1 MPRVVA
7 RISLQIGGELHD
19 QVGEPLRKLW
29 QEVWSRPPQPL
40 GSALLPKSLQIRL
53 RCENSDGPYTHAKV
67 VWTVRIVEGFRRK
80 YGEGVMQLD
89 IILLVGLAALAVWTE
104 VDKLRRRRYRDNEPL
119 LKHVLPI
126 QAAQLRQRGD

>member
-1 MPRVVA
+1 M
-7 RISLQIGGELHD
+7 
-19 QVGEPLRKLW
+19 
-29 QEVWSRPPQPL
+29 
-40 GSALLPKSLQIRL
+40 
-53 RCENSDGPYTHAKV
+53 
-67 VWTVRIVEGFRRK
+67 VWTVRIAKGFRRK

-126 QAAQLRQRGD
+126 RAAQLRQRGDC